1 MLFQDYHAI
10 GEIKFPSTLSKG
22 WWFPKATPLVAHRS
36 ERNLPSPGRRIC
48 SKPSLRTQLTSRPPP
63 SFPLSPSHPRPRRLC
78 RQANRSRLYLSPSL
92 SILAPSRQRPT
103 FVGLVPCLAA
113 RKRTAPRG
121 SAPKYPGAVPV
132 GAARVALGA
141 PDVGWL
147 PLLAVTRPG
156 EAGSVRPRR

>member
-78 RQANRSRLYLSPSL
+78 RQANRSRLHLSPGL
-92 SILAPSRQRPT
+92 SVPAPSRQRPT

-113 RKRTAPRG
+113 RKRKAHRG
-121 SAPKYPGAVPV
+121 SAPMYNLYRSKAPIQIWRCHQGS
-132 GAARVALGA
+132 LGGRRTLRMLA
-141 PDVGWL
+141 FSP
-147 PLLAVTRPG
+147 PL
-156 EAGSVRPRR
+156 